1 MLDERGSIP
10 MVAPVDVG
18 VAVADLL
25 TRPRPATSLHFV
37 EGHRPLHAGRRRA
50 GVRGGPRSP
59 VDVTVTPREGWVP
72 AFREMGFSAEAAESY
87 AGMVALA
94 TSNEIELPES
104 PTRGR
109 TTLQDYVETLVRT
122 HWPATEHCDPTQMF
136 SGPSR
141 YGRPDRADIGAR
153 SVATASVTATR
164 PPRDHATRP

>member
-18 VAVADLL
+18 V
-25 TRPRPATSLHFV
+25 RGGRPADPTATGDQPPLRRRA
-37 EGHRPLHAGRRRA
+37 RPLHAGRRRA

-122 HWPATEHCDPTQMF
+122 H
-136 SGPSR
+136 
-141 YGRPDRADIGAR
+141 
-153 SVATASVTATR
+153 
-164 PPRDHATRP
+164 

>member
-1 MLDERGSIP
+1 LSNWDGLLAPARDDRVLPTMLDERGSIP

-37 EGHRPLHAGRRRA
+37 EGPDRYTPVDVAQAFAAALGH
-50 GVRGGPRSP
+50 P

-122 HWPATEHCDPTQMF
+122 H
-136 SGPSR
+136 
-141 YGRPDRADIGAR
+141 
-153 SVATASVTATR
+153 
-164 PPRDHATRP
+164 